1 MKTIKIVII
10 SAMTIGFIFWLW
22 PDLPSP
28 VTEQTK
34 RESGAANSSQAFV
47 PPHSDPASGSVVQ
60 DKISNNTAQP
70 SNPSPFYVLFTSNHL
85 TLETSSHPLQDIVD
99 KIAQQSGITIVM
111 SEAIANPATTI
122 QFHDLSIEQGLHRL
136 FENYDIFFFYTRD
149 DGKSAR
155 LATVWVYPQGQGKKF
170 APISPPI
177 ATRGADESIQD
188 ITDADS
194 VKRATAITNLVEQQ
208 GSAATEI
215 VKNALTDPDEL
226 IRIQTLDAALRAQ
239 IDLPLDT
246 LTDLAQND
254 ASAKIRS
261 IALAGLFN
269 RSANGL
275 IGSSD
280 ILDTLATAQKDDDP
294 EVSELAAQL
303 MKSLEE
309 TPTQP
314 SEQESQESQ
323 EQTIPP

>member
-10 SAMTIGFIFWLW
+10 SAITIGFIFWLW
-22 PDLPSP
+22 PNLPNP

-34 RESGAANSSQAFV
+34 RESGAANSSQVLV
-47 PPHSDPASGSVVQ
+47 PPHSDSASGSVVQ

-70 SNPSPFYVLFTSNHL
+70 PNPSPFYVLFASNHL
-85 TLETSSHPLQDIVD
+85 SLEASSHPLQDIVD

-111 SEAIANPATTI
+111 NEAIANPTTTI
-122 QFHDLSIEQGLHRL
+122 QFHDLSIDQGLHRL
-136 FENYDIFFFYTRD
+136 FENYDIFFFYTRN

-170 APISPPI
+170 APISPPV
-177 ATRGADESIQD
+177 ATRTNENIKD

-194 VKRATAITNLVEQQ
+194 VKRATAISNLVEQQ

-314 SEQESQESQ
+314 SEQEYQESQ
-323 EQTIPP
+323 EQSMDP

>member
-10 SAMTIGFIFWLW
+10 SAITIGFIFWLW
-22 PDLPSP
+22 PNLPSP

-34 RESGAANSSQAFV
+34 RESGAANSSRAFV
-47 PPHSDPASGSVVQ
+47 PPHSDSASGSVVQ

-70 SNPSPFYVLFTSNHL
+70 SNPLPLYVLFTSNRL
-85 TLETSSHPLQDIVD
+85 SLEASSHPLQDIVD

-111 SEAIANPATTI
+111 SEAIANPTTTI

-136 FENYDIFFFYTRD
+136 FENYDIFFLYTRND
-149 DGKSAR
+149 DKSAR
-155 LATVWVYPQGQGKKF
+155 LATIWVYPQGQGKKF
-170 APISPPI
+170 APISPSI
-177 ATRGADESIQD
+177 SAHADESIQN

-194 VKRATAITNLVEQQ
+194 VNKRASAITNMVEQQ

-226 IRIQTLDAALRAQ
+226 IRIQALDAALRAQ
-239 IDLPLDT
+239 IDLPPDT
-246 LTDLAQND
+246 LKDLAQND

-269 RSANGL
+269 RSANGV

-294 EVSELAAQL
+294 DVSELATQL

-309 TPTQP
+309 TPTEP
-314 SEQESQESQ
+314 SAQESQESQ
-323 EQTIPP
+323 EQSMDP